1 MMIHSHGRWH
11 EASFPHHMGLSL
23 GLLEGLQDMAASL
36 PQCEESERA
45 SKREVTV
52 SFMSLSQKSH
62 IITSLG
68 HTDNS
73 VPQCGKRCYKSIMN
87 TSRWRSLV
95 PSWRL
100 VAM

>member
-1 MMIHSHGRWH
+1 MMIHSHGCWH
-11 EASFPHHMGLSL
+11 KASFPHHMVLSL

-36 PQCEESERA
+36 SQCEESERD

-52 SFMSLSQKSH
+52 SSMSLSQKSH

-73 VPQCGKRCYKSIMN
+73 DTMWKKVLQGHYEY
-87 TSRWRSLV
+87 
-95 PSWRL
+95 
-100 VAM
+100 